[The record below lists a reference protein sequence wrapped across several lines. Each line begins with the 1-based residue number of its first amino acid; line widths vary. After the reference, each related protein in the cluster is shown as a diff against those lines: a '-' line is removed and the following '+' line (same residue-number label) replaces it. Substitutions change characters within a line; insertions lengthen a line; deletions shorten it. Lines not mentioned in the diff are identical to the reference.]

1 MKTVQVSLPGRSYD
15 ILIGPGLLAEVPRL
29 LSDRETTR
37 RLFLVSNPTVH
48 ELYGERLM
56 QGLADFGF
64 RVSEILIPDG
74 ESHKTLR
81 TVERIYGQLVTG
93 GADRSSA
100 LLALGGGVTGD
111 IAGFAAATFMRG
123 IPYIQIPT
131 TMVAQV
137 DSSVGGKTG
146 VNHGLAKNMVGSF
159 WQPSLVCIDP
169 ETLLSLPQRE
179 YQSGLYEVFKYGLI
193 RDAEF
198 FDWLNGSLEEIQ
210 ARNAPV
216 MQQLIQRCCQIKAE
230 VTAQDER
237 ESDLRRILNLGHTF
251 GHGLESAV
259 RFQGVTHGE
268 AVAYG
273 MMAAAHLS
281 HWRTGLSPES
291 RDRAVQS
298 IREIGPLPTIDTVPT
313 GRVVEAMKRDKKRRN
328 QRTVVVLLAAIGITR
343 IRDDIPDQ
351 DLARAWDQVKQVK

>member
-1 MKTVQVSLPGRSYD
+1 METVQVSLPGRSYD
-15 ILIGPGLLAEVPRL
+15 ILIGAGLLAEVPRL
-29 LSDRETTR
+29 LSDRNTSR

-56 QGLADFGF
+56 QGLSDSGF
-64 RVSEILIPDG
+64 RVSKILIPDG
-74 ESHKTLR
+74 ESQKTLR
-81 TVERIYGQLVTG
+81 TVEQIYEELVRG
-93 GADRSSA
+93 GADRSST
-100 LLALGGGVTGD
+100 LVALGGGVTGD

-131 TMVAQV
+131 TVVAQV

-169 ETLLSLPQRE
+169 ETLHSLPRRD
-179 YQSGLYEVFKYGLI
+179 YRSGLYEVFKYGLI
-193 RDAEF
+193 RDADF
-198 FDWLNGSLEEIQ
+198 FDWLNASLEEIQ
-210 ARNAPV
+210 VRNPTV
-216 MQQLIQRCCQIKAE
+216 MQKLIRRCCQIKAE
-230 VTAQDER
+230 ITSRDER

-251 GHGLESAV
+251 GHGLEAAV

-281 HWRTGLSPES
+281 HWRTGLSRES
-291 RDRAVQS
+291 RDRAVRS
-298 IREIGPLPTIDTVPT
+298 IRKIGPLPAIDMVPT
-313 GRVVEAMKRDKKRRN
+313 SRVVEAMKRDKKRRN
-328 QRTVVVLLAAIGITR
+328 QRTIVVLLSAIGITE
-343 IRDDIPDQ
+343 IRDDIPDR
-351 DLARAWDQVKQVK
+351 DLARAWDQVR

>member
-15 ILIGPGLLAEVPRL
+15 ILIGPGLLADFPKL
-29 LSDRETTR
+29 LRDRKTAR
-37 RLFLVSNPTVH
+37 RLFLVSNPAVH
-48 ELYGERLM
+48 ELYGGTLM
-56 QGLADFGF
+56 RGLADSGF

-74 ESHKTLR
+74 ESRKTLR
-81 TVERIYGQLVTG
+81 TVEQIYGQLVSG

-100 LLALGGGVTGD
+100 LVALGGGVTGD

-131 TMVAQV
+131 TVVAQV

-179 YQSGLYEVFKYGLI
+179 FQSGLYEVFKYGLI
-193 RDAEF
+193 RDAGF
-198 FDWLNGSLEEIQ
+198 FDWLNASLEEIQ

-216 MQQLIQRCCQIKAE
+216 MQRLIRRCCQIKAE
-230 VTAQDER
+230 VTARDER

-259 RFQGVTHGE
+259 RF
-268 AVAYG
+268 
-273 MMAAAHLS
+273 
-281 HWRTGLSPES
+281 
-291 RDRAVQS
+291 
-298 IREIGPLPTIDTVPT
+298 
-313 GRVVEAMKRDKKRRN
+313 
-328 QRTVVVLLAAIGITR
+328 
-343 IRDDIPDQ
+343 
-351 DLARAWDQVKQVK
+351 